1 MTGNVIATGKK
12 EIVEMS
18 SLTGGTG
25 ATRPRVPL
33 THRGVEALRG
43 AEIAYR
49 IPDLRCPGLAVR
61 VAPSGLKTWDVAY
74 RIRGA
79 GSGRRLSLGPFPA
92 TTLETARERTQALVK
107 AAQAGRD
114 LIAEEKSSAAEAQAR
129 TTVGQ
134 AIELYLNRKVRGQ
147 IRTAHETEIRSNR
160 VFESIRDRYLD
171 EITRRDLRAILE
183 KPLNRGKLREAEKQR
198 QVMRVLFRWAVGED
212 IIAADP
218 TTGIASFGTSPRRDR
233 VLSNEEIKTFWEW
246 LKSPDVAPDYADA
259 LRVQLLT
266 GARIGEVA
274 GISVAE
280 IDQKKWT
287 WTLPAERSKNNRP
300 RVTPLVGMAKAILQS
315 RLERL
320 TEGPMFRM
328 ECGRTLTSNCVSS
341 FLKKR
346 RAKISIE
353 HFTSHDLRRTVATGL
368 VELGFPLEL
377 VAAALGHE
385 AGGKDVRTLVRHYIR
400 SDLVDRKRTALE
412 KWNSYL
418 EQIVALA
425 TVTASNSNIS
435 RVDGS

>member
-1 MTGNVIATGKK
+1 MTGNAIATGKK

-18 SLTGGTG
+18 SLIGGAG

-43 AEIAYR
+43 AETAYR

-92 TTLETARERTQALVK
+92 TTLETARDRTQALVK

-114 LIAEEKSSAAEAQAR
+114 LIAEEKSSTAEAQAR

-147 IRTAHETEIRSNR
+147 IRTAHETEIRLNR
-160 VFESIRDRYLD
+160 VFDSIKDRYLD
-171 EITRRDLRAILE
+171 EITRRDLRTILE
-183 KPLNRGKLREAEKQR
+183 KPLNRGTLREAEKQR
-198 QVMRVLFRWAVGED
+198 QVMRVLFRWAVNED
-212 IIAADP
+212 IILADP

-233 VLSNEEIKTFWEW
+233 VLANEEIKTFWEW
-246 LKSPDVAPDYADA
+246 LKSPDVPPDYADS

-274 GISVAE
+274 GMSVAE

-287 WTLPAERSKNNRP
+287 WTLPADRSKNNRP
-300 RVTPLVGMAKAILQS
+300 RVTPIVGMAKAILQS
-315 RLERL
+315 RLEL
-320 TEGPMFRM
+320 ASEGPLFRM
-328 ECGRTLTSNCVSS
+328 ECGKALTSNCVSS

-346 RAKISIE
+346 RTKISIK

-368 VELGFPLEL
+368 VELGFPLEV
-377 VAAALGHE
+377 VAATLGHE

-400 SDLVDRKRTALE
+400 SDLVDRKRAALE
-412 KWNSYL
+412 TWDCSL
-418 EQIVALA
+418 ERL
-425 TVTASNSNIS
+425 VTGQS
-435 RVDGS
+435 